1 MTSGRV
7 VLRVLEEDGC
17 PLFSQGDQMVLDLP
31 EVDLSTSQKVCA
43 LTVAK
48 LLGELDKSACEG
60 LSSPVAQGD
69 FLCPR
74 SRRPVR
80 FEVEAVDEERR
91 VSAPEGDLVRD
102 ITAAV
107 AHLRSIAIFRPLPA
121 AFLSRLAH
129 RIRTE
134 TKEDGE
140 LILQKGHPGDAFFV
154 VREGNVEV
162 MDFADT
168 KMASVVT
175 TLKAGDCFGEMSILT
190 GAPVVANVRA
200 RGRVQLYALSK
211 EDFEHLLR
219 DNPFMAARFTRLMA
233 QRLVAANFRIVQEGK
248 KSFSGKLSVMNLPT
262 VIQVLADTRRSGT
275 LLVEGYDRRRGEIA
289 FSSGDLFDAH
299 VEGLTGEEALYALL
313 AWSEGD
319 FAFDAGRIPTEDRL
333 KSGVMNLLLEGM
345 RRLDEAERGD
355 AAGV

>member
-1 MTSGRV
+1 M
-7 VLRVLEEDGC
+7 LEEDGC
-17 PLFSQGDQMVLDLP
+17 PLFSQGDEMVLDLP
-31 EVDLSTSQKVCA
+31 EVDLTSSRKVCA
-43 LTVAK
+43 LTIAK
-48 LLGELDKSACEG
+48 FLEGLDKSPCEG
-60 LSSPVAQGD
+60 LSAPVGD
-69 FLCPR
+69 GELLCPR
-74 SRRPVR
+74 ASRPVR
-80 FEVEAVDEERR
+80 FEVEAVDEERK

-107 AHLRSIAIFRPLPA
+107 AHLRSIPIFRPLPA

-134 TKEDGE
+134 SKEDGE

-154 VREGNVEV
+154 VREGKVEV

-190 GAPVVANVRA
+190 GAPVAANVRA
-200 RGRVQLYALSK
+200 RGHVELYALSK

-248 KSFSGKLSVMNLPT
+248 KSFSGKLAVMNIPT
-262 VIQVLADTRRSGT
+262 VVQVLADARRSGT
-275 LLVEGYDRRRGEIA
+275 LVVEGYDRRRGEVA
-289 FSSGDLFDAH
+289 FSDGDVFDAH
-299 VEGLTGEEALYALL
+299 LDSLTGEEAVYALL
-313 AWSEGD
+313 AWQEGD
-319 FAFDAGRIPTEDRL
+319 FAFDPGRVPTEDKV

-345 RRLDEAERGD
+345 RRIDEAERD
-355 AAGV
+355 ESAS

>member
-1 MTSGRV
+1 MLRV
-7 VLRVLEEDGC
+7 VEEDGC

-31 EVDLSTSQKVCA
+31 EVDLNSSQKVCA
-43 LTVAK
+43 LTVAHY
-48 LLGELDKSACEG
+48 LAGLDKSPCADLEAPASQ
-60 LSSPVAQGD
+60 SSL
-69 FLCPR
+69 LCPR
-74 SRRPVR
+74 AHRPVR
-80 FEVEAVDEERR
+80 FEVEPVEEARK
-91 VSAPEGDLVRD
+91 VSPPEGDLVRD

-107 AHLRSIAIFRPLPA
+107 AHLRSIPIFRPLPA

-134 TKEDGE
+134 VKEDGE

-154 VREGNVEV
+154 VREGKVEV

-190 GAPVVANVRA
+190 GAPVAANVRA
-200 RGRVQLYALSK
+200 RGHVELYALTK

-262 VIQVLADTRRSGT
+262 VLQVLADTRRSGT
-275 LLVEGYDRRRGEIA
+275 LVVEGYDRRRGEVA
-289 FSSGDLFDAH
+289 FAQGDLFDAH
-299 VEGLTGEEALYALL
+299 LEGLSGEEAIYALL
-313 AWSEGD
+313 SWQEGD
-319 FAFDAGRIPTEDRL
+319 FAFDAGRVPTEDRV

-355 AAGV
+355 GG